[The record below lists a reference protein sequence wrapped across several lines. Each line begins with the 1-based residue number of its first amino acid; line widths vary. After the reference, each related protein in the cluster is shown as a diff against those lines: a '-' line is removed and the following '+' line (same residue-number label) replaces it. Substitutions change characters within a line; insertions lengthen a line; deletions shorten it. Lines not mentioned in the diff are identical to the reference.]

1 MRDLWFKDAVIYC
14 VEVEAFQDSNG
25 DGMGDFRGLTKR
37 LPYIAGLGFNTIWL
51 LPFYPSPLRDEGYDI
66 TDFYNVDPPLG
77 TLGDFVDFTHQA
89 RDYGIRVLVDLVVNH
104 TSDQHPWFKAARSS
118 PKSPFRD
125 FYVWKKT
132 KPKDANTGM
141 VFPGEQKT
149 TWTFDKRAK
158 EYYFHR
164 FYDFQPDL
172 NISNHEVQEEICKII
187 GFWLQL
193 GVSGFRVDAAPFLI
207 ELKGID
213 SADVTDPYQYLRE
226 FRDFLSWRQGDA
238 ILLAEANVE
247 RDKILA
253 YVGTGEKL
261 HMMFNFMLNQ
271 QTFLALAR
279 KQGGPIKDGLM
290 LPPTL
295 PEGCQWATFLRN
307 HDEIDLGRLTEA
319 QKQEVFREMGP
330 QKRMQLYNRGIRRRL
345 APMLGNEAERLK
357 MAYSLLFSLPG
368 TPVIRYGEEIAM
380 GDDLHLKE
388 RNSIRTPMQWTAD
401 ANAGFSSADPKKLF
415 RPVIKAGE
423 YGYEKV
429 SVEAQ
434 QRDPDSLLNFIE
446 RCIRVRKECPEFGWG
461 TWSSV
466 DTANDA
472 VFAHTVKWEDRIIL
486 AVHNLGDTP
495 AELTLDVSDH
505 KVDRASDILGTQPD
519 MPIKRGK
526 IELGLGP
533 FGHRWFRLCG
543 ECL

>member
-1 MRDLWFKDAVIYC
+1 
-14 VEVEAFQDSNG
+14 
-25 DGMGDFRGLTKR
+25 
-37 LPYIAGLGFNTIWL
+37 
-51 LPFYPSPLRDEGYDI
+51 
-66 TDFYNVDPPLG
+66 
-77 TLGDFVDFTHQA
+77 
-89 RDYGIRVLVDLVVNH
+89 
-104 TSDQHPWFKAARSS
+104 
-118 PKSPFRD
+118 
-125 FYVWKKT
+125 
-132 KPKDANTGM
+132 
-141 VFPGEQKT
+141 
-149 TWTFDKRAK
+149 
-158 EYYFHR
+158 
-164 FYDFQPDL
+164 
-172 NISNHEVQEEICKII
+172 
-187 GFWLQL
+187 
-193 GVSGFRVDAAPFLI
+193 
-207 ELKGID
+207 
-213 SADVTDPYQYLRE
+213 
-226 FRDFLSWRQGDA
+226 
-238 ILLAEANVE
+238 
-247 RDKILA
+247 
-253 YVGTGEKL
+253 
-261 HMMFNFMLNQ
+261 
-271 QTFLALAR
+271 
-279 KQGGPIKDGLM
+279 M